1 VPLTPDDVSTVRFR
15 TVRFKEGY
23 DEMDVDAFVDEV
35 VVELRRLNDY
45 IEDLEARLDAY
56 RK

>member
-1 VPLTPDDVSTVRFR
+1 
-15 TVRFKEGY
+15 VRFKEGY

>member
-1 VPLTPDDVSTVRFR
+1 MPLTPDDVSTVRFR

-23 DEMDVDAFVDEV
+23 DEMDLDAFVDEV